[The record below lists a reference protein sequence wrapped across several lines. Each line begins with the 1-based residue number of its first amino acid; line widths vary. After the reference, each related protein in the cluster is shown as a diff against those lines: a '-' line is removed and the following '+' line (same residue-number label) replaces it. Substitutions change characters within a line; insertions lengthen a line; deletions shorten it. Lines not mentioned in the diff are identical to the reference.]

1 VANNDVRGFDADNHY
16 YEALDAFTRHIE
28 PRYAK
33 RCMQWATINGKLRL
47 LVGGKINRFLANPT
61 FDRLAEPGSLEEF
74 FRGRNDSGKSMVE
87 LFGELKPPRAAYH
100 DRDARLSTMDE
111 QRLDGALFFP
121 TLGVGMEQAL
131 RDDIPALTAAFRA
144 FNRWLEDDW
153 GFHYQ
158 DRIFAAPYLTLA
170 DVDNAVAELRRAL
183 DGGARIVDMQAGPI
197 LTERGW
203 KSPADPVFAP
213 FWSLLN
219 ESQITLAY
227 HAGDNAYAD
236 LLLLWGEKAG
246 LEAHRIPL
254 MRSLFSANGVPD
266 MMAALL
272 SGGIFQSYPNVRVA
286 VIETGADWVA
296 PLFKSLKKSYG
307 QQPRAWAAD
316 PIETFRQH
324 IWVAPYYEN
333 DLNQVKEYLG
343 IDRILFGSD
352 WPHTEG
358 LSDPLDYLKDI
369 ERAGL
374 STSDRD
380 KIIRHNGASLVQPA
394 AEVL

>member
-1 VANNDVRGFDADNHY
+1 VTDNDVRGFDADNHY

-61 FDRLAEPGSLEEF
+61 FDQLAEPGSLEEF
-74 FRGRNDSGKSMVE
+74 FRGRNDGGKSVVE
-87 LFGELKPPRAAYH
+87 LFGELKPPRAAYR
-100 DRDARLSTMDE
+100 DRDARLTTMDE
-111 QRLDGALFFP
+111 QHLDGALLFP
-121 TLGVGMEQAL
+121 TLGVGIEQAL

-170 DVDNAVAELRRAL
+170 DVDNAVAELRWAL
-183 DGGARIVDMQAGPI
+183 DRGARIVDMQAGPI

-203 KSPADPVFAP
+203 KPPADPMFAP

-227 HAGDNAYAD
+227 HAGDNAYTD
-236 LLLLWGEKAG
+236 LLPLWGEKAE
-246 LEAHRIPL
+246 LEGHRFPL
-254 MRSLFSANGVPD
+254 MRSLLSANGVPD
-266 MMAALL
+266 TMAALL
-272 SGGIFQSYPNVRVA
+272 SGGIFQRYPNVRIA

-296 PLFKSLKKSYG
+296 PLFKRLEKSFG
-307 QQPRAWAAD
+307 QAPQSWAAD
-316 PIETFRQH
+316 PIETFRKH

-358 LSDPLDYLKDI
+358 LSEPLDYLKDI

-374 STSDRD
+374 SDQERD
-380 KIIRHNGASLVQPA
+380 KIIHHNGASLVQPA
-394 AEVL
+394 ADVL